1 MARNDGRV
9 QTQELNIFQPIQP
22 APMAGSTFVRAP
34 EAPRDNALLQIAD
47 SLSSVSQGLGAWA
60 RNQRMQRGIDA
71 QDDKKQ
77 AEIAAT
83 IDAAKY
89 ANDPAGYM
97 GELAKQQTTYRR
109 DAYAAHAGLL
119 YAQRFQTEAADW
131 YDTKFDKEKGDILT
145 DSNGFRNQYAAEIT
159 DPASKAAFLDAT
171 QPMMG
176 KLIGGHQQY
185 LETRLGEE
193 RVQGAS
199 AHYDLVVQQYLR
211 AGITNPA
218 LLQKN
223 LEAAA
228 REAKDKRG
236 IALTGKE
243 NDEALMNVAN
253 MYATR
258 GDVDSVKTI
267 LSVGRG
273 GRGSLLS
280 DPEHAVNA
288 SRAIQAAE
296 ATHNEKALAAN
307 KKNIADIESRV
318 NQGIA
323 SEDDYAKMEKM
334 GIPDQAIIQ
343 QRVENETRRE
353 AALQKLREM
362 SEKDAAL
369 KQYET
374 VKHARSSAYIAAIES
389 GETPTFNDVQ
399 IPNKEHTSTE
409 NYSVHE
415 QRKDTIAAFEERLDG
430 DVKAEEAAH
439 GAASANHMR
448 LDRTL
453 KFYSSP
459 SIHDVPEAWK
469 QSLNGVGSSYDSILA
484 SKGEVPQ
491 NVQDAYNVW
500 LAMEAKPAMRD
511 QAITD
516 ADSRLF
522 LEAVDWA
529 RRDPRQD
536 PKAAMVLAAQI
547 MEKKAKGEL
556 PEFNPAR
563 KDINSAIAS
572 NLNHWGWFHSDTA
585 TVDASVQAEIS
596 NSAKLYYYANRG
608 DWDAAVAAA
617 SKDYAET
624 HTLINGRPV
633 YTNFRGAPQDFG
645 ELAQDRLDFFVRSF
659 GGTDSNKDVA
669 SKDDLYLQPV
679 GPPGDAAGAAWVVMK
694 QGDTNFGPLMNSEG
708 KPVVMTMADIDYA
721 RDAKSRAHQAQVVEE
736 NRQAT
741 LNQPAPSVPLDPRA
755 ARGAAPQNRYV
766 GGNVPKSPLMKELE
780 RSHYES
786 LGWSGLQHSAYD
798 PNILGLGP
806 NTPGLGPDGSPD
818 PMDNA
823 HAIPPSGRSLLDI
836 PGLLPDRSRGRS
848 LPVGHAFKGLY
859 SSAEDPQHHPM
870 QGHYASPPRHE
881 IATATS
887 AAANELGVRPEDLLT
902 AISYETV
909 GSFRP
914 NKFGGKG
921 GNYMGLIQFGPT
933 ERRQYGATPGQ
944 SYTEQ
949 MGAVVRYLKDRGVK
963 PGMGLLDIYSA
974 INAGRPGRYHASDRP
989 GYTVARHVQ
998 EMMLSYHRRRAVKML
1013 GLLAENQPPNT

>member
-47 SLSSVSQGLGAWA
+47 SLSSMSQGLGQWA
-60 RNQRMQRGIDA
+60 HNQRMQQGIDA
-71 QDDKKQ
+71 HNDKKQ

-83 IDAAKY
+83 VDAAKY

-109 DAYAAHAGLL
+109 DAYAAHAGFL

-131 YDTKFDKEKGDILT
+131 YDTKFDKEKGDILA
-145 DSNGFRNQYAAEIT
+145 DSNSFRNQYAAQIT
-159 DPASKAAFLDAT
+159 DPAAKAAFLD
-171 QPMMG
+171 QSQDMLGSMV
-176 KLIGGHQQY
+176 GGHQRY
-185 LETRLGEE
+185 LEARLGEE

-211 AGITNPA
+211 SGLNNPA

-223 LEAAA
+223 LEAAT
-228 REAKDKRG
+228 RETKDKRG

-243 NDEALMNVAN
+243 NDEALLNVAN

-267 LSVGRG
+267 LNVGRG
-273 GRGSLLS
+273 GRGSLLA

-296 ATHNEKALAAN
+296 ATHNERAFSEN
-307 KKNIADIESRV
+307 KKNIADIETRV

-323 SEDDYAKMEKM
+323 TEDDYSTMEKM
-334 GIPDQAIIQ
+334 GISDAAIVQ

-374 VKHARSSAYIAAIES
+374 VKHANSSAYISAIES
-389 GETPTFNDVQ
+389 GETPTFNDRE

-409 NYSVHE
+409 NYSVNE
-415 QRKDTIAAFEERLDG
+415 QRKDTIAAFEEKLDG
-430 DVKAEEAAH
+430 DVKAEEAVH
-439 GAASANHMR
+439 GADSANQMR

-453 KFYSSP
+453 KFYSNP

-500 LAMEAKPAMRD
+500 RAMESKPSMRD
-511 QAITD
+511 QAVTD

-608 DWDAAVAAA
+608 DWDQAVAAA
-617 SKDYAET
+617 SRDYAET

-633 YTNFRGAPQDFG
+633 YTNFRGVPQDFG

-659 GGTDSNKDVA
+659 GGTDSNKDVS

-721 RDAKSRAHQAQVVEE
+721 RDAKARAHQAQVIEE

-741 LNQPAPSVPLDPRA
+741 LNQPAPAVPLDPRA
-755 ARGAAPQNRYV
+755 TRGAAPQNRYV
-766 GGNVPKSPLMKELE
+766 GGNVPKSAAMLELE
-780 RSHYES
+780 KTYTDQGRR
-786 LGWSGLQHSAYD
+786 GLNPDLIDERQQ
-798 PNILGLGP
+798 L
-806 NTPGLGPDGSPD
+806 PGLGPDGSSD
-818 PMDNA
+818 PMNNV
-823 HAIPPSGRSLLDI
+823 HPIPPSGRSLLDI

-848 LPVGHAFKGLY
+848 LPVGHAFRGLY
-859 SSAEDPQHHPM
+859 SSAEEPAGHHPM

-902 AISYETV
+902 AISYETI
-909 GSFRP
+909 GTFRP

-921 GNYMGLIQFGPT
+921 GNYMGLIQFGPA
-933 ERRQYGATPGQ
+933 ERRQYGAAPGQ

-998 EMMLSYHRRRAVKML
+998 EMMLSYHRRRAVQML